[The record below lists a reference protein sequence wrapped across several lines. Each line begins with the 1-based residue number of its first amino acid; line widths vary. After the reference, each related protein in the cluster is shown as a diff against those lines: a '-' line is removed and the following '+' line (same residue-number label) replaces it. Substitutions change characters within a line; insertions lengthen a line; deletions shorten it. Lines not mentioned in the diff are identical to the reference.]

1 MPAGV
6 KVRIIRAVAVP
17 AFLKQC
23 TVPRGTL
30 TKSPGPAVTVSAPSV
45 NSISP
50 STR

>member
-6 KVRIIRAVAVP
+6 NVRIIRAVLDP
-17 AFLKQC
+17 AFLKQW
-23 TVPRGTL
+23 TVPRGTF
-30 TKSPGPAVTVSAPSV
+30 TKSPGPAVTVSSPSV